1 MTTLDGS
8 PVFGVAVHVQHNPH
22 PNAQQ
27 MNEFFGIN
35 GMQTLFGGQRGRT
48 LLISGVLVGDT
59 IADINASEAA
69 LLSFADGLAHTL
81 IDDRGR
87 VFDNVIFKREYQS
100 FEQGPRLLAG
110 GGWCLPYKLT
120 MTGLT

>member
-1 MTTLDGS
+1 MATLDGEA
-8 PVFGVAVHVQHNPH
+8 VLGEAVHVQHNPH
-22 PNAQQ
+22 PIAQQ

-48 LLISGVLVGDT
+48 LLVSGVLVGNDLPE
-59 IADINASEAA
+59 INQAEAA

-87 VFDNVIFKREYQS
+87 VFGNVIFKGEYQS
-100 FEQGPRLLAG
+100 FEHGPRLLAG
-110 GGWCLPYKLT
+110 GGWCLPYKISL
-120 MTGLT
+120 TGLT

>member
-1 MTTLDGS
+1 
-8 PVFGVAVHVQHNPH
+8 
-22 PNAQQ
+22 

-48 LLISGVLVGDT
+48 LLISGVLIGDT
-59 IADINASEAA
+59 LLDINAAEGS
-69 LLSFADGLAHTL
+69 LLSFADGLPHTL
-81 IDDRGR
+81 TDDRGR
-87 VFDNVIFKREYQS
+87 TFDNIIFKGEYQS

>member
-1 MTTLDGS
+1 MATLDGKS
-8 PVFGVAVHVQHNPH
+8 VLGEAVHVQLNPH

-35 GMQTLFGGQRGRT
+35 GVQTLFGGARGRT
-48 LLISGVLVGDT
+48 LLISGVL
-59 IADINASEAA
+59 IANDLPDINAAEAA
-69 LLSFADGLAHTL
+69 LLSFADGLPHTL

-87 VFDNVIFKREYQS
+87 AFGNVIFKGEYQS

-110 GGWCLPYKLT
+110 GGWCLPYKCS
-120 MTGLT
+120 MMGLT

>member
-1 MTTLDGS
+1 MVTLDGS
-8 PVFGVAVHVQHNPH
+8 PVFGVAVHVQHSPH

-35 GMQTLFGGQRGRT
+35 GTQTLFGGQRGRT
-48 LLISGVLVGDT
+48 LLVSGVLLGVDLPE
-59 IADINASEAA
+59 INAAETA
-69 LLSFADGLAHTL
+69 LLSFADGLPHTL

-87 VFDNVIFKREYQS
+87 VFGNVIFKGEYQS
-100 FEQGPRLLAG
+100 FEQGPRLVAG